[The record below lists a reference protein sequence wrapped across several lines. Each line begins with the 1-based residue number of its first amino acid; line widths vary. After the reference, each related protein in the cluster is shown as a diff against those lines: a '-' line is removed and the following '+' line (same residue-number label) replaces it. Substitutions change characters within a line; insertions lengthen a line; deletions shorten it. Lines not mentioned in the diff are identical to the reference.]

1 MHYNSYFY
9 ENLNFNI
16 KIKNF
21 FMDKS
26 LKSIIDNQINYFSS
40 KKTID
45 IASRINSL
53 KKLLKEIKAS
63 ENEIELALYKDLGKS
78 KGESYLTEINFVYTE
93 INIALKNIKKWTKRK
108 AVKSSL
114 INFPSSDY
122 IVPEPYGLT
131 LHISPWNY
139 PFQLSIAPLI
149 GAVAAGNTVV
159 LKPSEYSKNTSLLL
173 EKILSN
179 VFDPGHVVVVNGGV
193 DISTKLL
200 EFKWDYIFFTG
211 SIGVGKIIAKAAANN
226 LTPTTLELG
235 GKNPCIVDETASIEI
250 SAKRI
255 VWGKFTN
262 CGQTC
267 IAPDFIV
274 VNKKIKNKF
283 IDALKKQIVKIY
295 GNNVVDN
302 DEYGRIISDKHMNY
316 LVSLLEKENIIH
328 GGKFNFDDKFFEPT
342 LVEINNLES
351 KVMEDEIFGP
361 ILPIIEYDD
370 FKEVHDIIKKYSHP
384 LALYIFTK
392 KKEFGRKFLE
402 SYPFGGGAINDT
414 VMHIANDRLPFGGV
428 GQSGMGKYH
437 GESTFNTFSHFKPYL
452 NKPLWIDPPLRYPPF
467 KNKINFLKKILK
479 LI

>member
-1 MHYNSYFY
+1 
-9 ENLNFNI
+9 
-16 KIKNF
+16 
-21 FMDKS
+21 MDKS

-122 IVPEPYGLT
+122 IIPEPYGLT

-173 EKILSN
+173 EKILSK

-193 DISTKLL
+193 DVSTKLL

-283 IDALKKQIVKIY
+283 IDALKKQIVEIY

>member
-1 MHYNSYFY
+1 
-9 ENLNFNI
+9 
-16 KIKNF
+16 
-21 FMDKS
+21 MDKS

-351 KVMEDEIFGP
+351 KIMEDEIFGP
-361 ILPIIEYDD
+361 ILPIIEYND

-467 KNKINFLKKILK
+467 KNKISFLKKILK

>member
-1 MHYNSYFY
+1 
-9 ENLNFNI
+9 
-16 KIKNF
+16 
-21 FMDKS
+21 MDKS

-283 IDALKKQIVKIY
+283 IDALKKQIVQIY

-392 KKEFGRKFLE
+392 KKEFGQKFLE

>member
-1 MHYNSYFY
+1 
-9 ENLNFNI
+9 
-16 KIKNF
+16 
-21 FMDKS
+21 MDKS

-53 KKLLKEIKAS
+53 KKLLQEIKAS

-235 GKNPCIVDETASIEI
+235 GKNPCIVDETASVEI

-283 IDALKKQIVKIY
+283 IDALKKQIVEIY